1 MVSRSTN
8 QSPLITALGI
18 IVVAVAIIGTQFL
31 DWEWGSGQLVPTL
44 IGVGVV
50 GVIALLFLRD
60 RRS

>member
-1 MVSRSTN
+1 MVSRSTD

-44 IGVGVV
+44 IGIGVV

-60 RRS
+60 RRA

>member
-1 MVSRSTN
+1 MVSRSTD

-31 DWEWGSGQLVPTL
+31 DWEWGSGQIVPTL

-60 RRS
+60 RRA